1 MSCMLRC
8 SCIILGDHQLSVGDL
23 QKVQKCI
30 WDARSKW
37 YNIGLELGIDAGT
50 LDAIAEDSTQNPD
63 RCFRAMLT
71 KWLRQ
76 DSPKL
81 TWTALAVALRSSSVG
96 HGKLAEQAL
105 QATS

>member
-1 MSCMLRC
+1 MSCMLR
-8 SCIILGDHQLSVGDL
+8 CIILGDHQLSVGDL

-50 LDAIAEDSTQNPD
+50 LDTIDSTQNPD
-63 RCFRAMLT
+63 CCFRAMLT

-76 DSPKL
+76 DSPKP
-81 TWTALAVALRSSSVG
+81 TRTALAVALRSPSVG

-105 QATS
+105 QAIS